1 MQYSNSYLDYYDDL
15 SRICPV
21 SDYNMYRSWRLFS
34 GARLIFLL
42 KISRN
47 SSLFKWTFP
56 RFYAFCFAKWANTLS
71 YSFDVLNFCRNKWYL
86 LLPKEPV
93 SKMYPFWFCSY
104 FRTFLEIRCWWT
116 NFENIW
122 KPYRNW
128 IYEICFNFIQCFF
141 LFKIS
146 LATQ

>member
-21 SDYNMYRSWRLFS
+21 SDYNMYRSWKLFS

-47 SSLFKWTFP
+47 SSLFKWTFS
-56 RFYAFCFAKWANTLS
+56 RFFRRVKFLPQQMIFTS
-71 YSFDVLNFCRNKWYL
+71 
-86 LLPKEPV
+86 PKEPV

-104 FRTFLEIRCWWT
+104 FRPFLEIRCWWT